1 MDLEL
6 NGKRVLVTGGS
17 SGIGLAIARS
27 LAQEGADV
35 AISSRKPEKL
45 AQAVATL
52 EAETGGRIIGLQV
65 DTGNNASVAEM
76 VAGVVD
82 AFGGLDILVNCAAM
96 PAGGVHPPTLT
107 EITDEAFCSDINI
120 KVMGYLRCAREAAP
134 YMKANGWGRI
144 INISGL
150 AAREAIAI
158 IGSIRNVGVAALTK
172 NLADELGP
180 FGINVSVVHPGLT
193 RTERTG
199 PMMEALARANN
210 CTPAEAEEQM
220 ASTVAIGRLVDAT
233 EIAYVVTFLASP
245 KSVAITGDA
254 IAAGGGRIGAIHY

>member
-6 NGKRVLVTGGS
+6 NGKRAVVTGGS

-35 AISSRKPEKL
+35 AIAARKPEKL

-52 EAETGGRIIGLQV
+52 KTKTGGRIIGLPV
-65 DTGNNASVAEM
+65 DTGSDASVAEM

-82 AFGGLDILVNCAAM
+82 AFGGLDILVNSAAT
-96 PAGGVHPPTLT
+96 PAGGVRPPTLA
-107 EITDEAFCSDINI
+107 EITDDAFYSDINI
-120 KVMGYLRCAREAAP
+120 KVMGYLRCARESAP
-134 YMKANGWGRI
+134 HMKTNGWGRI

-150 AAREAIAI
+150 AAREALAI
-158 IGSIRNVGVAALTK
+158 IGSVRNVSVAALTK

-180 FGINVSVVHPGLT
+180 FGINVSVVHPGMT

-199 PMMEALARANN
+199 PMVEALARDNN
-210 CTPAEAEEQM
+210 CTPAEAEKQM
-220 ASTVAIGRLVDAT
+220 AATITIGRLVDAS
-233 EIAYVVTFLASP
+233 EIANVVTFLASP

>member
-6 NGKRVLVTGGS
+6 NGKRALVTGGS

-65 DTGNNASVAEM
+65 EM

-107 EITDEAFCSDINI
+107 EITDEAFYSDINI

-233 EIAYVVTFLASP
+233 EIAYVVTFPASP